1 MPIRAA
7 KGLGLLDV
15 FVEHH
20 APWHVDAVLQ
30 FIRAQPHDGVLD
42 RGNFQPWTIEV
53 RLDQR
58 IELGGS
64 IHATAKQRVVMHGIS
79 FGEALQ
85 IAGELINVITRLL
98 TD

>member
-15 FVEHH
+15 FIEHH